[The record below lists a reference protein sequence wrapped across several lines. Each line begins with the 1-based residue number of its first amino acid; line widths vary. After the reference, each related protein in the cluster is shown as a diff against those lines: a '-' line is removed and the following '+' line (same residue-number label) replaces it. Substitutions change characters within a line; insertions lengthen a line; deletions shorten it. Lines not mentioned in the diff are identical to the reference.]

1 MPCNAALQTLPMQCY
16 ATLCSTMPLAAP
28 LGTRGGHGRAS
39 GPPTPKGHWGVS
51 WPPTHAGPSGG
62 KCIVVVGVVV
72 VVAAVVVAVAFVLKV
87 RNSYTDG
94 GRLVFK
100 MGRWVSRRPARGHRN
115 VSFTQHPPWEPRA
128 GEWAADPKGH

>member
-1 MPCNAALQTLPMQCY
+1 MLHNAAR
-16 ATLCSTMPLAAP
+16 CSAWRPREPRAGEWAAD
-28 LGTRGGHGRAS
+28 
-39 GPPTPKGHWGVS
+39 PKGHWGVS

-62 KCIVVVGVVV
+62 KCIVVVGVV

-100 MGRWVSRRPARGHRN
+100 MGRLGE
-115 VSFTQHPPWEPRA
+115 PPTRA
-128 GEWAADPKGH
+128 GPSERQFYAAPRTCMMMMMLTVMMMR